1 MFLWTFTHIKLASH
15 KSKLHLPGVTS
26 LVTKCTFLSVASTLA
41 STSLHFS
48 SRVFAAEKYD
58 LTHHKMFLHLEAGPR
73 MCEAIIKHCKNCE
86 CCPVSL
92 LIVKS
97 QRLSEFR
104 FSIVRIVISVSN
116 VAIPA
121 KDSLWMNGVSASDKV
136 VTAWLTTS
144 MIYKEFLVCEN
155 PGHVCK
161 EYEIWRSGK
170 FYQYITQGDVWDHI
184 SYSEKILPKCLRRN
198 DMHEIRTFCPTQIW
212 K

>member
-15 KSKLHLPGVTS
+15 KSKLHLPAVTS

-116 VAIPA
+116 VT
-121 KDSLWMNGVSASDKV
+121 SLVFATVKMVKNTIVKNCPNCQKCQKLS
-136 VTAWLTTS
+136 
-144 MIYKEFLVCEN
+144 
-155 PGHVCK
+155 
-161 EYEIWRSGK
+161 K
-170 FYQYITQGDVWDHI
+170 FKKKL
-184 SYSEKILPKCLRRN
+184 KI
-198 DMHEIRTFCPTQIW
+198 
-212 K
+212 

>member
-1 MFLWTFTHIKLASH
+1 MQLALPDGQVQLIQIGTNTCPGPYWFSTNKVTPVSDSIAWIHCASVMFLWTFTHIKLASH

-92 LIVKS
+92 LIVKQ
-97 QRLSEFR
+97 QRLSW
-104 FSIVRIVISVSN
+104 IQGLN
-116 VAIPA
+116 CQ
-121 KDSLWMNGVSASDKV
+121 N
-136 VTAWLTTS
+136 
-144 MIYKEFLVCEN
+144 
-155 PGHVCK
+155 CK
-161 EYEIWRSGK
+161 
-170 FYQYITQGDVWDHI
+170 
-184 SYSEKILPKCLRRN
+184 
-198 DMHEIRTFCPTQIW
+198 
-212 K
+212 